1 MFEKLKNIGPGA
13 MIAAAFIGPG
23 TVTTATISGAN
34 YGYTL
39 LWAILFSIFATII
52 LQEMSAR
59 LGVVGRL
66 GLGDAIR
73 KKITQPVLKTLAAF
87 LVIGAI
93 LIGNA
98 AYEAGNITGAVLGF
112 NDKISNF
119 GLPFNPLIFLIGGIA
134 FLLLYFGKY
143 KTIERFLVGMVTIMG
158 IVFFVSA
165 ILLKPDLGNMFKG
178 IFTPSLPDGSILM
191 IVGLIGTTVV
201 PYNLFLHASSVKE
214 RWSGSDGLS
223 SARWDTFLSVILGGL
238 ITMSIVTTSAI
249 AFGGTEKT
257 VKSAADLA
265 VQLEPILGNWSGW
278 FVALGFLAAGLS
290 SSVTAPLAAAYATSG
305 ILGWSNKDK
314 DILNWGIINSKE
326 VLDSEEVL
334 KGDSIQNLS
343 MTDQRFRMVWIFVL
357 LAGVL
362 FSTLGFKPLM
372 VILFAQVANGLLL
385 PIIAIFLLMIMNDKS
400 ILKEHTNSL
409 TGNILGGI
417 VILITLGL
425 GMKGLLSAGNWI

>member
-23 TVTTATISGAN
+23 TVTTATISGSG

-39 LWAILFSIFATII
+39 LWAILFSILATIV

-73 KKITQPVLKTLAAF
+73 EKIQQPVLKLVAAI

-112 NDKISNF
+112 DEKISSF
-119 GLPFNPLIFLIGGIA
+119 GLSFNPLILLIGGIA

-158 IVFFVSA
+158 TVFFLAAV
-165 ILLKPDLGNMFKG
+165 LLQPKIGDVLKG
-178 IFTPSLPDGSILM
+178 IFTPTLPDGSILM
-191 IVGLIGTTVV
+191 VVGLIGTTVV
-201 PYNLFLHASSVKE
+201 PYNLFLHASTVKK
-214 RWSGSDGLS
+214 RWSGAQNLS
-223 SARWDTFLSVILGGL
+223 AARWDTFISVILGGL
-238 ITMSIVTTSAI
+238 ITMSIVITSAV
-249 AFGGTEKT
+249 AFSDSGKT

-265 VQLEPILGNWSGW
+265 VQLEPILGNWAGW
-278 FVALGFLAAGLS
+278 FIALGFLAAGLS
-290 SSVTAPLAAAYATSG
+290 SSVTAPLAAAYATAG
-305 ILGWSNKDK
+305 VLGWSSDLNDK
-314 DILNWGIINSKE
+314 
-326 VLDSEEVL
+326 
-334 KGDSIQNLS
+334 
-343 MTDQRFRMVWIFVL
+343 RFKIVWIFVL
-357 LAGVL
+357 LAGVI

-385 PIIAIFLLMIMNDKS
+385 PIIAIFLLWIMNDKS
-400 ILKEHTNSL
+400 ILKNHTNSL
-409 TGNILGGI
+409 VTNILGGI
-417 VILITLGL
+417 VILVTLGL
-425 GMKGLLSAGNWI
+425 GMKSLLAAGNFI

>member
-23 TVTTATISGAN
+23 TVTTATISGAS
-34 YGYTL
+34 YGYAL
-39 LWAILFSIFATII
+39 LWAILFSIFATIV

-73 KKITQPVLKTLAAF
+73 QKINQPVLKFLSAF

-112 NDKISNF
+112 NGKFSNF
-119 GLPFNPLIFLIGGIA
+119 GLPFNPLILLIGGIA

-158 IVFFVSA
+158 TVFFIAA
-165 ILLKPDLGNMFKG
+165 ILLKPNMGEILKG
-178 IFTPSLPDGSILM
+178 IFTPTLPEGSILM

-201 PYNLFLHASSVKE
+201 PYNLFLHASTVKE
-214 RWSGSDGLS
+214 KWSDENGLT

-238 ITMSIVTTSAI
+238 ITMSIVITSAI
-249 AFGGTEKT
+249 AFGGTGKT

-278 FVALGFLAAGLS
+278 FIALGFLAAGLS
-290 SSVTAPLAAAYATSG
+290 SSVTAPLAAAYATAG
-305 ILGWSNKDK
+305 VLGWSSDLE
-314 DILNWGIINSKE
+314 DR
-326 VLDSEEVL
+326 
-334 KGDSIQNLS
+334 
-343 MTDQRFRMVWIFVL
+343 RFRIVWIFVL
-357 LAGVL
+357 VAGVL

-385 PIIAIFLLMIMNDKS
+385 PIIAIFLLWIMNDKS
-400 ILKEHTNSL
+400 ILREHTNSL
-409 TGNILGGI
+409 IVNVLGGI

-425 GMKGLLSAGNWI
+425 GMKSLLAAGNWI